1 MLSSIFDSDE
11 NVDILVNRFIK
22 KLDGCVANSFRKKRV
37 TRKKKDQTKMH
48 FNKIRLLKGK
58 HDQDSKKEL
67 YENYKALAQ
76 ITENYFHKVKDNKG
90 GMNAKQLWKIKSK
103 LCPNKKDSPTAM
115 LDPKG
120 NLFTSNKGIEELAV
134 EFYLKKI

>member
-22 KLDGCVANSFRKKRV
+22 K
-37 TRKKKDQTKMH
+37 DQTEVH
-48 FNKIRLLKGK
+48 YTKIRLLKGK

-67 YENYKALAQ
+67 DENYKALAQ
-76 ITENYFHKVKDNKG
+76 ITENNFNKVKEELEKVKTNKG
-90 GMNAKQLWKIKSK
+90 GMNAKQLWKMKTK
-103 LCPNKKDSPTAM
+103 LCPNKKDPPTAM

-120 NLFTSNKGIEELAV
+120 NLLTSNKAIEELAV
-134 EFYLKKI
+134 QFYKKKIRRKQSERPFN